1 MIYQNFEDWFSL
13 YLCLLYLST
22 LISYF
27 LTFLK
32 EMSPKQNGSQW
43 EYLHRELLHQHF
55 DKVRPGMNFL
65 NRFDKILFENT
76 VLV

>member
-1 MIYQNFEDWFSL
+1 MFVIFIDVNFLFFNVSQRNVAQTKWFAVGIF
-13 YLCLLYLST
+13 T
-22 LISYF
+22 QR
-27 LTFLK
+27 
-32 EMSPKQNGSQW
+32 EM
-43 EYLHRELLHQHF
+43 LHQHF